1 VTVRATRAEVD
12 AGAIAHNVSALAR
25 IVAPAELCVV
35 VKADGYG
42 HGAVG
47 AARAALA
54 AGATRLAVA
63 RTEEGAALRA
73 AAIEAPVL
81 LLSEPPP
88 TDAHAV
94 IRARL
99 EPAVYTEA
107 GITALAAAASADE
120 PLPVHLKVDT
130 GMHRV
135 GCRPGDATRLAK
147 EIVADGRLRLAS
159 VWTHLAVAD
168 EPDEPFTGAQLA
180 AYHDVLRALESAGID
195 VPLRHA
201 ANSAGAIAHP
211 DARFDMVRCGIA
223 VYGIPPSPALADSV
237 DLQPALRLVSAVSL
251 VKVVEEGATVS
262 YGRRYRAT
270 RPSVIATVPLGYAD
284 GVRRRL
290 GAAGGE
296 VLIRGRRRP
305 IAGTVTMD
313 QLMVDCGDDETVAVG
328 DEVVLIG
335 RQDDEEVPATEW
347 AERLDTIGYE
357 IVCGIGPRVPRHW
370 TGDDR

>member
-1 VTVRATRAEVD
+1 V
-12 AGAIAHNVSALAR
+12 
-25 IVAPAELCVV
+25 
-35 VKADGYG
+35 
-42 HGAVG
+42 
-47 AARAALA
+47 
-54 AGATRLAVA
+54 
-63 RTEEGAALRA
+63 LRA

-88 TDAHAV
+88 TEAPAV

-99 EPAVYTEA
+99 EPAVYSEA
-107 GITALAAAASADE
+107 GITALAAAASADD

-147 EIVADGRLRLAS
+147 EIAADGRLHLAS

-168 EPDEPFTGAQLA
+168 EPDEPYTGAQLA
-180 AYHDVLRALESAGID
+180 TYRDVLRTLESAGID

-251 VKVVEEGATVS
+251 VKVVEEGSTVS
-262 YGRRYRAT
+262 YGRRYRAE

-284 GVRRRL
+284 GVRRGL

-335 RQDDEEVPATEW
+335 RQGDAEVPVTEW

-370 TGDDR
+370 TEGDR